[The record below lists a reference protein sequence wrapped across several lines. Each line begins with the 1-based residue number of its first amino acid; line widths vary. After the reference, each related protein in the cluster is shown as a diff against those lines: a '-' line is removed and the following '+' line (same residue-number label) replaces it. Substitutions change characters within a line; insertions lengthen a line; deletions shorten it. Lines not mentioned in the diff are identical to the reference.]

1 MKIKKHDTFFQWR
14 KDRRLAPILLEVLE
28 VIEEDREG
36 CRGIYQVRW
45 HILDTKEV
53 NTSEFPMAA
62 DNDGGLMDFVQIPR
76 TVYLQAMKILK
87 EADSYQSARRRIL
100 YLIKQKQWQLT
111 NSDFG
116 IGIKKTQ

>member
-14 KDRRLAPILLEVLE
+14 KERRLAPILLEVLE
-28 VIEEDREG
+28 VIEEDRDG

-53 NTSEFPMAA
+53 HSSEFPMAA
-62 DNDGGLMDFVQIPR
+62 TNDGGLMDFVKIPR
-76 TVYLQAMKILK
+76 TVYLQAMNILK

-100 YLIKQKQWQLT
+100 YLIKRNT
-111 NSDFG
+111 
-116 IGIKKTQ
+116 KKRQQNVIFP